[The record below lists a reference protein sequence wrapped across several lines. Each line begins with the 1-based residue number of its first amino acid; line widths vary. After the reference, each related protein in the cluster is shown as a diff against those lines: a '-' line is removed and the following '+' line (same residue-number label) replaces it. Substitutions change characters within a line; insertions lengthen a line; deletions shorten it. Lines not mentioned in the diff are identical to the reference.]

1 MKLLIA
7 IPALNEEDSIESII
21 QRSLEARDYIRSRS
35 PVDEIEITVISDGS
49 TDRTVELASRYTDR
63 IHLIV
68 FPQNRGYG
76 AAIKE
81 AWRQSDADLVGF
93 LDADGTCDP
102 KFFAPLCR
110 CAIEDRADIV
120 LGCRLNRDS
129 QMPLLRR
136 VGNVI
141 FATLLS
147 IFSSSRVRDTAS
159 GMRVVRR
166 ASLGRIF
173 PLPDG
178 LHFTPAMSARA
189 MLSDTVTIKEI
200 DMPYHER
207 AGESKLRVLKDGL
220 RFLKVILQAAF
231 LYRPARPL
239 GLLAAVMFLAAAGL
253 MIRPILYYI
262 ETRTV
267 AEWMIY
273 RFLVSDLF
281 GITAC
286 LLFSASYLTDRMA
299 SIALTGE
306 VVNRDRKFMS
316 RFFRGRWF
324 WVWPVSLAVIGGL
337 LVLASVLRW
346 LNTGAT
352 YEHWSRYVVM
362 TFCLS
367 AAAIFSVTRGIE
379 YVLSLLAERVRYMN
393 DSAVQ
398 EHAEARAARNVPA

>member
-21 QRSLEARDYIRSRS
+21 QRSLEARDYIRRYS
-35 PVDEIEITVISDGS
+35 PVEEVEITVVSDGS

-63 IHLIV
+63 IKLIV
-68 FPQNRGYG
+68 FPENRGYG

-81 AWRQSDADLVGF
+81 AWRQSDADLLGF

-102 KFFAPLCR
+102 KFFAPLCER
-110 CAIEDRADIV
+110 ALEDGADVV
-120 LGCRLNRDS
+120 LGCRLNRNS
-129 QMPLLRR
+129 QMPRIRR
-136 VGNVI
+136 VGNLI
-141 FATLLS
+141 FATILS

-159 GMRVVRR
+159 GMRVVRKS
-166 ASLGRIF
+166 SLDRLF

-189 MLSDTVTIKEI
+189 MLSDTIRIVEI

-207 AGESKLRVLKDGL
+207 AGESKLRVAKDGL

-239 GLLAAVMFLAAAGL
+239 GMMAAVMFLAAAGL
-253 MIRPILYYI
+253 MISPILYYL

-286 LLFSASYLTDRMA
+286 LLFAASYLTDRMV

-306 VVNRDRKFMS
+306 IAGRERKLTNRL
-316 RFFRGRWF
+316 FRSRWF
-324 WVWPVSLAVIGGL
+324 WAWPAGLAVIGGL
-337 LVLASVLRW
+337 LVMASVLRW
-346 LNTGAT
+346 LSTGAT

-362 TFCLS
+362 TFCFS
-367 AAAIFSVTRGIE
+367 AAVVLSVTRGIE
-379 YVLSLLAERVRYMN
+379 YVLSLVAERVKYLHDQQTPER
-393 DSAVQ
+393 AGL
-398 EHAEARAARNVPA
+398 AARRVPV

>member
-21 QRSLEARDYIRSRS
+21 QRSLEAREYIRRHS
-35 PVDEIEITVISDGS
+35 PVDEIEITVVSDGS
-49 TDRTVELASRYTDR
+49 TDRTVELASRYSDCIR
-63 IHLIV
+63 LIV

-81 AWRQSDADLVGF
+81 AWRQSDADLLGF

-110 CAIEDRADIV
+110 RALEGSTDVV

-129 QMPLLRR
+129 EMPLVRR

-166 ASLGRIF
+166 TSLGRLF

-178 LHFTPAMSARA
+178 LHFTPAMSARG
-189 MLSDTVTIKEI
+189 MLSDTVNIEEI

-207 AGESKLRVLKDGL
+207 AGESKLRVAKDGL

-239 GLLAAVMFLAAAGL
+239 SLLAAVMFLAATAL
-253 MIRPILYYI
+253 MSRPLIYYA
-262 ETRTV
+262 ETHTV

-273 RFLVSDLF
+273 RFLVSELF
-281 GITAC
+281 GIAAC
-286 LLFSASYLTDRMA
+286 LLFAASYLTDRMV

-306 VVNRDRKFMS
+306 VVDRDRSLRS
-316 RFFRGRWF
+316 RFFRSRWF
-324 WVWPVSLAVIGGL
+324 WLWPTGFALTGTL

-367 AAAIFSVTRGIE
+367 AAAILAVTRGIG
-379 YVLSLLAERVRYMN
+379 YVLSLVAERVSYLN
-393 DSAVQ
+393 DAVNR
-398 EHAEARAARNVPA
+398 EKSMPAGLVY